1 MSELQDRLLANLDS
15 YWQKIVD
22 DLVKELYIAYPG
34 SRGDT
39 RAAVGAGNAI
49 PVSLTSQGFRIAIS
63 MPDYYQFLDEG
74 VSGAQFNKGISR
86 FSYKQPFSW
95 KNAPPIS
102 AILKFMYHRSITKPR
117 PSNRNKFGRASWKKL
132 FKASAR
138 KVTKEGS
145 RSNTRAGRKR
155 DAESIRNGIAFAIAR
170 SIWSKGL
177 KKTNF
182 YSNVINDKQLEVFE
196 RQLLEQYGEFIL
208 EIIRID

>member
-22 DLVKELYIAYPG
+22 DLVKSLYDVGRVASGVTAQNIGALNSDPIKLTASGFSVIIA
-34 SRGDT
+34 
-39 RAAVGAGNAI
+39 
-49 PVSLTSQGFRIAIS
+49 

-86 FSYKQPFSW
+86 FKYTNKM
-95 KNAPPIS
+95 PPIK
-102 AILKFMYHRSITKPR
+102 AIRKFML
-117 PSNRNKFGRASWKKL
+117 NRGINSPK
-132 FKASAR
+132 
-138 KVTKEGS
+138 
-145 RSNTRAGRKR
+145 RSNTKSGKRR

-196 RQLLEQYGEFIL
+196 RKLLEQYGEFIL